1 MESKWKPVT
10 KLPFCYSRGIH
21 LHHLPGATIWDS
33 AFRWT
38 WGAGFLL
45 YMYRIMGW
53 EVFVTNNEY
62 LFQLPPK
69 LRLPWVC
76 FTWGRGMD
84 CMIRSINFL
93 KDKSTLKIQ
102 KSIARN
108 KNCEWR
114 IPECFLCHPSL
125 WRKNL
130 WTSIHTLRGNCHLNV
145 CVDTT
150 TVVQNQWHLNH
161 CHFLFYN
168 LNRCLLDW

>member
-21 LHHLPGATIWDS
+21 LHHLPGATIWDN

-102 KSIARN
+102 KLIARN

-130 WTSIHTLRGNCHLNV
+130 WNEHPHLER
-145 CVDTT
+145 
-150 TVVQNQWHLNH
+150 QLSPK
-161 CHFLFYN
+161 
-168 LNRCLLDW
+168 CLCWYYYSSPESMAFESLPFPVL